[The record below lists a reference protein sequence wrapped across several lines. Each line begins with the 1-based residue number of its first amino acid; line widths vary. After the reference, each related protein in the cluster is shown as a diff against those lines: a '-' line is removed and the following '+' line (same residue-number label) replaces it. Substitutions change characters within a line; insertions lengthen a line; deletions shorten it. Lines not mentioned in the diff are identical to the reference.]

1 MRWRLPFCAIAGLTL
16 GTATPPPDAA
26 PGGPVPLYAAVEPFA
41 ADAPNPSPLPPM
53 AVPPGEPVPEPPSLA
68 GSRPAVPAAVPPM
81 VLPGDGPVR
90 IVVSLSQQKAFV
102 YKAGALLAASP
113 VSTGRRGHETPTGIF
128 PILEKQVHHR
138 SNKYSNAPMPFMQR
152 LTPYGIAL
160 HAGHLPGYPASHG
173 CIRLPWGFAKRLY
186 GLTGYGTT
194 VTITRVR
201 VRAAKADAGGG
212 RASSRSG

>member
-16 GTATPPPDAA
+16 GTATPPPRSA
-26 PGGPVPLYAAVEPFA
+26 PAGPVRLYAAVEPFS
-41 ADAPNPSPLPPM
+41 ADAPSLSPLPPM
-53 AVPPGEPVPEPPSLA
+53 AVPAGGPVPEPPPLA
-68 GSRPAVPAAVPPM
+68 RGRPAPPPAAPLVA
-81 VLPGDGPVR
+81 LPGDGPVR

-113 VSTGRRGHETPTGIF
+113 VSTGRRGHETPTGTF

-160 HAGHLPGYPASHG
+160 HAGHVPGYPASHG

-194 VTITRVR
+194 VTITRGR
-201 VRAAKADAGGG
+201 VKTAKA
-212 RASSRSG
+212 

>member
-1 MRWRLPFCAIAGLTL
+1 MRWRLLFCAIAGLTL
-16 GTATPPPDAA
+16 GTATPPPRATFPPPSA
-26 PGGPVPLYAAVEPFA
+26 RYAAVEPFA
-41 ADAPNPSPLPPM
+41 VDAPGPLPLPPM
-53 AVPPGEPVPEPPSLA
+53 AVPMGSPLSPPSVPRPTPAPPAPAPVLA
-68 GSRPAVPAAVPPM
+68 
-81 VLPGDGPVR
+81 PGDGPVR

-113 VSTGRRGHETPTGIF
+113 VSTGRRGHETPTGTF

-186 GLTGYGTT
+186 GLTGYGTI
-194 VTITRVR
+194 VTITRGR
-201 VRAAKADAGGG
+201 VKAKAA
-212 RASSRSG
+212 